1 MNRKNKERVSL
12 TRSRLLLRFD
22 CQLELRGLM
31 VDELKN
37 TDSETVNPHIN
48 GIENSTAPSI
58 EQSTDSE
65 KLMFVF

>member
-1 MNRKNKERVSL
+1 
-12 TRSRLLLRFD
+12 
-22 CQLELRGLM
+22 M